1 MKMLVIRPR
10 TKDFI
15 ENTRLSEAL
24 DFALRGV
31 DCETVYTTEQLRHTD
46 KTGRRLLFAVSLG
59 ETGVNLEY
67 YAVLKYIRENST
79 CFQGCV
85 GGILVDGKS
94 ELYTKSLSREL
105 ALSANLSGCAFVGQ
119 PLVEGTVALDNFTI
133 IAKNMGTD
141 NHDAYLHCAAA
152 LIKRIEEHRFNGSE
166 KPNIL
171 VLHASSHE
179 TSNTFALWGKVK
191 KQLGGSFDIT
201 EIGLRNGTLSDCSGC
216 PYTACLH
223 FGEHGGCFYGGVMV
237 NEVYPAILKANA
249 LVMLCPNYNDAL
261 SANLTACINRLTA
274 LFRANRFYE
283 KALFGIVVSG
293 YSGSDIVAGQL
304 IAALNMNKTFFLPPR
319 FCMMQTANNA
329 GSALRLPHI
338 DEQTCD
344 FAENMKRVLLQ
355 NNTEEKN

>member
-1 MKMLVIRPR
+1 MLVIRPR

-24 DFALRGV
+24 DFALSGV
-31 DCETVYTTEQLRHTD
+31 DCETVHTAEQLKYAG

-67 YAVLKYIRENST
+67 YAVLKYIRENPS

-119 PLVEGTVALDNFTI
+119 PLVEGTIALDNFTI

-141 NHDAYLHCAAA
+141 NHDAYLRCAAA
-152 LIKRIEEHRFNGSE
+152 LVKRITQHQFPGSE
-166 KPNIL
+166 RPNIL

-179 TSNTFALWGKVK
+179 TSNTFALWSRVK
-191 KQLGGSFDIT
+191 QQLGEGFDIT

-223 FGEHGGCFYGGVMV
+223 FGERGGCFYGGVMV
-237 NEVYPAILKANA
+237 SEVYPAILKANA

-319 FCMMQTANNA
+319 FCMMETANNA
-329 GSALRLPHI
+329 GSALRLTGI
-338 DEQTCD
+338 EERTGA
-344 FAENMKRVLLQ
+344 FAENLRQVLLI
-355 NNTEEKN
+355 NNSEEKS